1 MDWYQISHVH
11 FLFLFLEIS
20 KFLLKFRAK
29 YLINIWQPMH
39 SAIMNSITDLFI
51 FSAVM
56 KSIRLNIFL
65 TISQNIT
72 IAFEVKMV

>member
-1 MDWYQISHVH
+1 
-11 FLFLFLEIS
+11 
-20 KFLLKFRAK
+20 
-29 YLINIWQPMH
+29 MH

-56 KSIRLNIFL
+56 KSKTNTIEYFL
-65 TISQNIT
+65 TISENIA